1 MPKNRYGIGKVKQP
15 RYSQGI
21 IDNIWPQN
29 LTKLDFFLYTE
40 LYKLYMQMLANV
52 SILLYSAGYKRPVLF
67 YIFTVVFWHDI

>member
-40 LYKLYMQMLANV
+40 LYKTIQIIYADV
-52 SILLYSAGYKRPVLF
+52 SKS
-67 YIFTVVFWHDI
+67 